1 MQPKN
6 AKQLVAEIKAYMS
19 ESCIKQIELS
29 DCSKIHQ
36 ATLSKYLRK
45 PPRRVTPALQKV
57 CNYAD
62 ISLYTDTPNQPE
74 KNQVLMKALRDNW
87 DGTDEHARKISK
99 IIHAVEN

>member
-6 AKQLVAEIKAYMS
+6 TKQLVAEIKAYMS
-19 ESCIKQIELS
+19 RFCINQTELS
-29 DCSKIHQ
+29 NCSKIHQ
-36 ATLSKYLRK
+36 ATLSKYLME
-45 PPRRVTPALQKV
+45 PPRGVTPALKKI
-57 CNYAD
+57 CNYAN
-62 ISLYTDTPNQPE
+62 ISLYTDKPNQPE